1 MLIRWLLD
9 RWEGSLTFLTKLL
22 AWPPHVLMRKASSGK
37 SISFWRFHPEHTAS
51 TVAMLALMVRWSV
64 HGKPE
69 HWRESVEITFLSW
82 THAALEQVS
91 CLAELSLDK
100 AARCQPGVFAEG
112 RDRLDIDIEGGSVLM
127 EDLYAAAEESPLAQQ
142 VFRSISAVLT
152 GRPRHVHLGVLLLA
166 LWRAGRDW
174 EWCFRQVLVITA
186 LAIDSILPSLD
197 LPSDPVTADVVA
209 APRKRKDPLLQ
220 QSVLQREGGASAM
233 VVERVG
239 ATHGLRGRWVQRTQQ
254 IRLVKYYF
262 AMRAWFPLCRVFC
275 ICMDGVRAGN
285 IERVCGALLG
295 TQRLSGQTRI
305 AWLPPQ
311 DLMFVN

>member
-9 RWEGSLTFLTKLL
+9 RWQGSLTFLTKLL

-69 HWRESVEITFLSW
+69 RWRESVEITFLSW

-127 EDLYAAAEESPLAQQ
+127 EDLYAAAEESPLAQA
-142 VFRSISAVLT
+142 SL
-152 GRPRHVHLGVLLLA
+152 HLCGVDWPTSSCSTWCA
-166 LWRAGRDW
+166 SPGSVARGQDW